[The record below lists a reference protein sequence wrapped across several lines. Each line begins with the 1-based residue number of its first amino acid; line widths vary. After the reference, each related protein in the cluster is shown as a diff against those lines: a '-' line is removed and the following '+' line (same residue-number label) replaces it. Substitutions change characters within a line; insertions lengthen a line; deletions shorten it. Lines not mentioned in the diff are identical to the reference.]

1 LSYIKIFLLLIFFN
15 QNKDIHIDPTDAYNQ
30 LNSNNDIILIDVRT
44 EEEIRISKISG
55 SINIDFD
62 SKSFYDSLL
71 TLNKSKKYFIYCRS
85 GRRSTITV
93 NYMRE
98 NGFHESY
105 NVDGGINSWKN
116 QNLDLKPKKKAI
128 N

>member
-1 LSYIKIFLLLIFFN
+1 MRYIKIFLLLIFFN

-30 LNSNNDIILIDVRT
+30 LNSNQDIILIDVRT

>member
-1 LSYIKIFLLLIFFN
+1 MSYIKIFLLLIFFN

-30 LNSNNDIILIDVRT
+30 LNSNQDIILIDVRT

>member
-1 LSYIKIFLLLIFFN
+1 MSYIKIFLLLIFFN

-30 LNSNNDIILIDVRT
+30 LNSNQDIILIDVRT

-98 NGFHESY
+98 NGFYESY

>member
-1 LSYIKIFLLLIFFN
+1 MSYIKIFLLLIFFN

-30 LNSNNDIILIDVRT
+30 LNSNQDIILIDVRT

-105 NVDGGINSWKN
+105 NVDGGINSWKD
-116 QNLDLKPKKKAI
+116 QKLDLNPKKKA
-128 N
+128 NN

>member
-1 LSYIKIFLLLIFFN
+1 MRYIKIFLLLIFFN

-30 LNSNNDIILIDVRT
+30 LNSNQDIILIDVRT

-116 QNLDLKPKKKAI
+116 QNLDLKPKKKVI

>member
-1 LSYIKIFLLLIFFN
+1 MSYIKIFLLLIFFN
-15 QNKDIHIDPTDAYNQ
+15 QNKDIHIDPSDAYNQ
-30 LNSNNDIILIDVRT
+30 LNSNHDIILIDVRT

-98 NGFHESY
+98 NGFLESY

>member
-30 LNSNNDIILIDVRT
+30 LNSNHDIILIDVRT

>member
-30 LNSNNDIILIDVRT
+30 LNSNHDIILIDVRT

-116 QNLDLKPKKKAI
+116 QNLDLKPKKKVI

>member
-1 LSYIKIFLLLIFFN
+1 MIYIKIFLLLIFFN

-30 LNSNNDIILIDVRT
+30 LNSNQDIILIDVRT

>member
-1 LSYIKIFLLLIFFN
+1 MSYIKIFLLFIFFN

-30 LNSNNDIILIDVRT
+30 LNSNQDIILIDVRT

>member
-1 LSYIKIFLLLIFFN
+1 MSYIKIFLLLIFFN

-30 LNSNNDIILIDVRT
+30 LNSNHDILLIDVRT

>member
-1 LSYIKIFLLLIFFN
+1 MSYITIFLLLIFN

-30 LNSNNDIILIDVRT
+30 LNSNHDIILIDVRT

-116 QNLDLKPKKKAI
+116 QNLDLKPKKKVI

>member
-1 LSYIKIFLLLIFFN
+1 MSYIKIFLLLIFFN

-30 LNSNNDIILIDVRT
+30 LNSNHDIILIDVRT

>member
-1 LSYIKIFLLLIFFN
+1 MSYIKIFLLFIFFN
-15 QNKDIHIDPTDAYNQ
+15 QNKDINIDPTDAYNQ
-30 LNSNNDIILIDVRT
+30 LNSNQDIILIDVRT

-98 NGFHESY
+98 NGFYESY

>member
-1 LSYIKIFLLLIFFN
+1 MSYIKIFLLLIFFN

-30 LNSNNDIILIDVRT
+30 LNSNHDIILIDVRT

-116 QNLDLKPKKKAI
+116 QNLDLKPKKKVI

>member
-1 LSYIKIFLLLIFFN
+1 MSYIKIFLLFIFFN

-30 LNSNNDIILIDVRT
+30 LNSNHDIILIDVRT

>member
-1 LSYIKIFLLLIFFN
+1 MSYIKIFLLLIFFN
-15 QNKDIHIDPTDAYNQ
+15 QNKDIHIHPTDAYNQ
-30 LNSNNDIILIDVRT
+30 LNSNHDIILIDVRT

>member
-1 LSYIKIFLLLIFFN
+1 MSYIKIFLLFIFFN
-15 QNKDIHIDPTDAYNQ
+15 QNKDIHIDPSDAYNQ
-30 LNSNNDIILIDVRT
+30 LNSNQDIILIDVRT

>member
-1 LSYIKIFLLLIFFN
+1 LIYIKIFLLLIFFN

-30 LNSNNDIILIDVRT
+30 LNSNHDIILIDVRT

-98 NGFHESY
+98 NGFYESY

-116 QNLDLKPKKKAI
+116 QKLDLKPKKKAI

>member
-1 LSYIKIFLLLIFFN
+1 MSYLKIFLLLIFIN
-15 QNKDIHIDPTDAYNQ
+15 QNKDIHINPTDAYNQ
-30 LNSNNDIILIDVRT
+30 LNSNDDIILIDVRT
-44 EEEIRISKISG
+44 DEEIKISKIDG

-62 SKSFYDSLL
+62 SESFYDSLL

-98 NGFHESY
+98 NGFLESY
-105 NVDGGINSWKN
+105 NVDGGINSWKD
-116 QNLDLKPKKKAI
+116 QKLDLNPKKKA
-128 N
+128 NN

>member
-1 LSYIKIFLLLIFFN
+1 MIYIKILLFIILIN
-15 QNKDIHIDPTDAYNQ
+15 QNKGIHIDPSDAFKL
-30 LNSNNDIILIDVRT
+30 LNGNDDIILIDVRT
-44 EEEIRISKISG
+44 DEEIKISKISG

-62 SKSFYDSLL
+62 SESFYDSLL
-71 TLNKSKKYFIYCRS
+71 TLDKSKKYFIYCRS
-85 GRRSTITV
+85 GRRSTIAV

-116 QNLDLKPKKKAI
+116 QNLDLIIKKKA
-128 N
+128 NN

>member
-1 LSYIKIFLLLIFFN
+1 MSYIKIFLLLIFFN

-30 LNSNNDIILIDVRT
+30 LNSNQDIILIDVRT

-105 NVDGGINSWKN
+105 NVDGGINSWKD
-116 QNLDLKPKKKAI
+116 QKLDLNPKKKAI

>member
-1 LSYIKIFLLLIFFN
+1 MSYIKIFLLLIFFN

-30 LNSNNDIILIDVRT
+30 LNSNHDIILIDVRT

-116 QNLDLKPKKKAI
+116 QNLDLKRKKKAI

>member
-1 LSYIKIFLLLIFFN
+1 MSYIKIFILFIFFN

-30 LNSNNDIILIDVRT
+30 LNSNHDIILIDVRT

>member
-1 LSYIKIFLLLIFFN
+1 MSYIKIFLLLIFFN

-30 LNSNNDIILIDVRT
+30 LNSNHDIILIDVRT
-44 EEEIRISKISG
+44 EEEIRISKICG